1 MYAVGSG
8 RRFVGSQYL
17 EIIVAIIKVDKLLR
31 GFEPVPE
38 DRLLC
43 FLQLVVVES
52 VVVKPRALV
61 GEHTVSYG
69 STIRSGGRRRGVSG
83 SSSGER
89 LQRVPE
95 DEDTTEGGGSP
106 PSWTMREVDDV
117 EAARNNGEAGDEE
130 DAEEEEEETLQGTTL

>member
-1 MYAVGSG
+1 MPPANKIAAV
-8 RRFVGSQYL
+8 L
-17 EIIVAIIKVDKLLR
+17 ANTLR
-31 GFEPVPE
+31 NKGKAAEHSRQS
-38 DRLLC
+38 D
-43 FLQLVVVES
+43 
-52 VVVKPRALV
+52 ALV
-61 GEHTVSYG
+61 GERTVSYG
-69 STIRSGGRRRGVSG
+69 STIHSGRRRGVSG